1 MLMLAGY
8 NMARFQYGRFVEGGF
23 WLAVGRFALRV
34 AARLPLINRVSA
46 KLSEAYESLLE
57 MTRPIPLL
65 VATALSFVAWG
76 LECASLYVIVRGFP
90 GVSLTW
96 DAATFAYAA
105 STIAGA
111 VAMMPGGIGV
121 TEIGMTALLQTLG
134 GPALQPAVATATTM
148 LVRIATLW
156 FAVAIGVVALVL
168 HRLIYRTAPAAP
180 PEAEQRPTG

>member
-1 MLMLAGY
+1 MAFRNRELSASSLAKALTTRTAPIVVAERLTDLVALVLLTAAG
-8 NMARFQYGRFVEGGF
+8 A
-23 WLAVGRFALRV
+23 LAFEHGVAVTVSAAIMVTGLLLVCAFPPFGRFALRV

-111 VAMMPGGIGV
+111 VAMMP
-121 TEIGMTALLQTLG
+121 MTATRMFNARRARSL
-134 GPALQPAVATATTM
+134 
-148 LVRIATLW
+148 
-156 FAVAIGVVALVL
+156 
-168 HRLIYRTAPAAP
+168 
-180 PEAEQRPTG
+180 